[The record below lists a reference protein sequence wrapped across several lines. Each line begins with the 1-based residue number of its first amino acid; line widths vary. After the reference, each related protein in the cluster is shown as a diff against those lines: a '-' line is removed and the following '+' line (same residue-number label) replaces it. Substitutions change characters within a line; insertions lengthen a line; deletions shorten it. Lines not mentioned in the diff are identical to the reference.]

1 MSTRAGFVAIL
12 GLPNVGKSTLLNRLV
27 GEPLAIT
34 SSKPQTT
41 RRRLAGIRTDGE
53 AQLVFVDTPGLLDP
67 GYALQ
72 QALAREAARATDG
85 VDLIYLVR
93 DATATAVKPDAS
105 GMRVVLGAA
114 EETALGA
121 ARGVSAFLVLNK
133 TDLVE
138 DARARQT
145 LERAGRDPRFAEV
158 HAVSGLT
165 GSGLDDLLEA
175 TRPRLPEAAFF
186 FDAEQVS
193 DKSLRFLA
201 AELVRETLYEELEQ
215 ELPYACHVEVAS
227 YDERR
232 PVPRIEAVIWVERDS
247 QKGIVIGRAGDTLKR
262 IGIRSRA
269 KIEGLAGGQIF
280 LHLTVKVRPN
290 WRRKEADLR
299 RFGYQD

>member
-27 GEPLAIT
+27 GETLAIT
-34 SSKPQTT
+34 SPKPQTT
-41 RRRLAGIRTDGE
+41 RQRLAGIRTEGE
-53 AQLVFVDTPGLLDP
+53 AQAVFVDTPGLLDP
-67 GYALQ
+67 VYALQ
-72 QALAREAARATDG
+72 RALARQATKATEG

-93 DATATAVKPDAS
+93 DATATTLEPGTS
-105 GMRVVLGAA
+105 GMRVVLEVA
-114 EETALGA
+114 EGVALGA
-121 ARGVSAFLVLNK
+121 ARSTPAILVLNK
-133 TDLVE
+133 VDLLEGV
-138 DARARQT
+138 RARET
-145 LERAGRDPRFAEV
+145 VERASRDLRFAEV
-158 HAVSGLT
+158 HAVSAVT

-175 TRPRLPEAAFF
+175 TCRRLPEAGFF
-186 FDAEQVS
+186 FDADQVS
-193 DKSLRFLA
+193 DKSLRFLV

-227 YDERR
+227 YDESRS
-232 PVPRIEAVIWVERDS
+232 VSRIEAVVWVERES
-247 QKGIVIGRAGDTLKR
+247 QKGILIGRGGETLKR

-299 RFGYQD
+299 RFGYLG